1 MLLKG
6 NIRSDIQ
13 AERVLSEAQALAEVN
28 HPYIVALHGAFQDE
42 THIFFVLEYV
52 GCGDLYTRL
61 QDGPLAD
68 ESGRLVLAEV
78 ALAIQHVHEC
88 GYMYRDLKSENV
100 LLCIDGHIKLA
111 DFGLAKKVADKRQE
125 IELRAADGKVRKTR
139 RHSRMIGTFD
149 TMAPEVLGNASW
161 AATTDYG
168 FEVDWWGLGI
178 LASEIFTGLE
188 PILVASGETEL
199 GREMLKTAY
208 ENSSHLDTRV
218 LGTIPPSPRIFIKA
232 LLVVDAHRRLGRKG
246 FDEVAAHPY
255 FDGIDFKA
263 LLRKELDP
271 PFVAVQATTPQA
283 DPKTPPA
290 TSPTGPRKL
299 ERSERSNS
307 MAMIEDGLIEFL
319 NTPASELCA
328 AAANGDV
335 LRVRNLVS
343 SGTDAN
349 SSDYDRRTALHLAAS
364 EGLEM
369 VQHLVDEF
377 GADHSPID
385 RWGGTPL
392 DDAIRSKHAEVVSFL
407 QSRGASHGSG
417 NHVLSDVQAALCDA
431 AAKGDIAQLRLLVT
445 GHDLPVDEG
454 DYDQRTAMHL
464 AASEGMLEVVEYL
477 VDEVGANPSPVDR
490 WGGTPLDDAI
500 RSGHSPIVVY
510 LQAKGAKAGRTNTP
524 ALNNTSTELCDA
536 ASRGDVERLKQL
548 VRAVGCDINKG
559 DYDKRTAIH
568 LAASEGLLDVVEC
581 LAIDLEA
588 NLSPLDRWGN
598 TPLDDAIRSRHGSVA
613 SFLRSRGGVSGISLR
628 ATKDADVHHQESSKP
643 AVAAADLCDAASKG
657 DLHRMRS
664 YILGGHDPN
673 LGDYDKR
680 TAMHLAASEGL
691 LEMVKYLIDEAELI
705 HRPSTAGGTDD
716 AVRHN
721 HFACKTTS
729 CPTVALK
736 AVFRSNDPATTS
748 TACTIL

>member
-1 MLLKG
+1 MA
-6 NIRSDIQ
+6 IS
-13 AERVLSEAQALAEVN
+13 
-28 HPYIVALHGAFQDE
+28 
-42 THIFFVLEYV
+42 THA
-52 GCGDLYTRL
+52 

-125 IELRAADGKVRKTR
+125 IELRAADGQVRKTR
-139 RHSRMIGTFD
+139 RHSRMVGTFD
-149 TMAPEVLGNASW
+149 TLAPEVLGNAT
-161 AATTDYG
+161 AAAADYG

-307 MAMIEDGLIEFL
+307 MAMIEDGLIEFP
-319 NTPASELCA
+319 NTPASEPCA

-349 SSDYDRRTALHLAAS
+349 SSIMTAAPLCTWPPRRGSSRCAAS
-364 EGLEM
+364 GRR
-369 VQHLVDEF
+369 VWSRPF
-377 GADHSPID
+377 AD
-385 RWGGTPL
+385 RQWGGTPL

-407 QSRGASHGSG
+407 QSRGASHGVATMCSATFKQ
-417 NHVLSDVQAALCDA
+417 LFAT
-431 AAKGDIAQLRLLVT
+431 QLRKVT
-445 GHDLPVDEG
+445 
-454 DYDQRTAMHL
+454 
-464 AASEGMLEVVEYL
+464 
-477 VDEVGANPSPVDR
+477 
-490 WGGTPLDDAI
+490 
-500 RSGHSPIVVY
+500 
-510 LQAKGAKAGRTNTP
+510 
-524 ALNNTSTELCDA
+524 
-536 ASRGDVERLKQL
+536 
-548 VRAVGCDINKG
+548 
-559 DYDKRTAIH
+559 
-568 LAASEGLLDVVEC
+568 
-581 LAIDLEA
+581 
-588 NLSPLDRWGN
+588 
-598 TPLDDAIRSRHGSVA
+598 
-613 SFLRSRGGVSGISLR
+613 
-628 ATKDADVHHQESSKP
+628 
-643 AVAAADLCDAASKG
+643 
-657 DLHRMRS
+657 
-664 YILGGHDPN
+664 
-673 LGDYDKR
+673 
-680 TAMHLAASEGL
+680 
-691 LEMVKYLIDEAELI
+691 
-705 HRPSTAGGTDD
+705 
-716 AVRHN
+716 
-721 HFACKTTS
+721 
-729 CPTVALK
+729 
-736 AVFRSNDPATTS
+736 
-748 TACTIL
+748 